1 MPISA
6 KEMAVY
12 KATARRRWEAEK
24 QRNLA
29 RHAHAWELARAAAV
43 LLKRDFQVT
52 RVVVFGSLLHPH
64 RFDERSDV
72 DLAAWGLTT
81 KNWLKAMAGVHELS
95 RDIELNVVDV
105 ARCSPELLAVIEQEG
120 EEV

>member
-6 KEMAVY
+6 EEMAVY

-29 RHAHAWELARAAAV
+29 RHAQAWELAREAAA

-81 KNWLKAMAGVHELS
+81 KNWLKAMAAVHELS

-105 ARCSPELLAVIEQEG
+105 KRCSPELLAVIEQEG
-120 EEV
+120 DEL

>member
-6 KEMAVY
+6 EEMAVY
-12 KATARRRWEAEK
+12 KAEARRRWEAEK

-29 RHAHAWELARAAAV
+29 RHARAWELAREAAA
-43 LLKRDFQVT
+43 LLRRDFQVT

-81 KNWLKAMAGVHELS
+81 KNWLKAMAAVLALS
-95 RDIELNVVDV
+95 SDIEVNVVD
-105 ARCSPELLAVIEQEG
+105 IETAHATLKATIEMDG
-120 EEV
+120 VDI